1 MNTYRV
7 NNIKWDTDGDNDLA
21 AELPKELI
29 VKVKKGIN
37 NIEDEAINAASDIQ
51 GFCIMSADVEEV
63 TD

>member
-1 MNTYRV
+1 MKTYRV
-7 NNIKWDTDGDNDLA
+7 NNIEWDTDGDNDLA

-29 VKVKKGIN
+29 VEVKEGIN

>member
-1 MNTYRV
+1 MKTYRV
-7 NNIKWDTDGDNDLA
+7 NNIEWDTDGDNDLA

-29 VKVKKGIN
+29 VEVKKGID

>member
-1 MNTYRV
+1 MKKYRV
-7 NNIKWDTDGDNDLA
+7 NNIEWDTDGDNDLA

-29 VKVKKGIN
+29 VEVKKGID
-37 NIEDEAINAASDIQ
+37 NIEDEAINAASDMQ

>member
-1 MNTYRV
+1 MKTYRV
-7 NNIKWDTDGDNDLA
+7 NNIKRDTDGDNDLA

-29 VKVKKGIN
+29 VEVKKGIN

>member
-1 MNTYRV
+1 MKKYRV
-7 NNIKWDTDGDNDLA
+7 NNIEWDTDGDNDLA

-29 VKVKKGIN
+29 VEVKKGIDN
-37 NIEDEAINAASDIQ
+37 SEDEGINAASDIQ

>member
-1 MNTYRV
+1 MKTYRV
-7 NNIKWDTDGDNDLA
+7 NNIKWDTGGDNDLA

-29 VKVKKGIN
+29 VEVKKGMN

>member
-1 MNTYRV
+1 MKKYRV
-7 NNIKWDTDGDNDLA
+7 NNIEWDTDGDNDLA

-29 VKVKKGIN
+29 VEVKKGID

>member
-1 MNTYRV
+1 MKTYRV

-21 AELPKELI
+21 AELPKEL
-29 VKVKKGIN
+29 VVEVKKGID
-37 NIEDEAINAASDIQ
+37 NIEDEAINAASDMQ

>member
-1 MNTYRV
+1 MKTYRV
-7 NNIKWDTDGDNDLA
+7 NNIRWDTDGDNDLA

-29 VKVKKGIN
+29 VEVKKGID
-37 NIEDEAINAASDIQ
+37 NIEDEAINAASDMQ

>member
-1 MNTYRV
+1 MKTYRV
-7 NNIKWDTDGDNDLA
+7 NNIEWDTDGDNDLA

-29 VKVKKGIN
+29 VEVKKGID
-37 NIEDEAINAASDIQ
+37 NIEDEAINAASDMQ

>member
-1 MNTYRV
+1 MKTYRV

-29 VKVKKGIN
+29 VEVKKGID
-37 NIEDEAINAASDIQ
+37 NIEDEAINAASDMQ

>member
-1 MNTYRV
+1 MKTYRV
-7 NNIKWDTDGDNDLA
+7 NNIKWDTDGDDDLA

-29 VKVKKGIN
+29 VEVKKGID

>member
-1 MNTYRV
+1 MKTYRV

-29 VKVKKGIN
+29 VEVKKGIN